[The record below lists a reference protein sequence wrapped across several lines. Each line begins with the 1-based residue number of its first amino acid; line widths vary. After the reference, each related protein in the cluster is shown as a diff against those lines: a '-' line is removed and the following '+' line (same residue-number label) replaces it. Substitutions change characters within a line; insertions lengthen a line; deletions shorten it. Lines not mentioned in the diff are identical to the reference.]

1 MHLVFHQM
9 TKALVLGHQTTFIH
23 KKTKSEHMANQ
34 AGSYFSNG
42 GHSANKSIMNKNKVK
57 HHRNSDSKTG
67 NKDHIRTTALERSVI
82 NYWGLKLV

>member
-23 KKTKSEHMANQ
+23 KKTKSEHLAYR
-34 AGSYFSNG
+34 AGSYFSKG
-42 GHSANKSIMNKNKVK
+42 GHSASIMNKHKVE

-67 NKDHIRTTALERSVI
+67 NKYHIRTTALERSVM
-82 NYWGLKLV
+82 NYWGGGLT